1 MKTLLLLRHAKSSW
15 DDPELADFD
24 RPLNSRGIR
33 SAKFLGELIHER
45 LIRADRVISSPAKR
59 AKHTAVLV
67 SQIGGLPEVVYD
79 DRIYEA
85 SVIRLVGLIGEFD
98 DGFDSILLI
107 GHNPGIA
114 DLIRILTGE
123 SHEIPTAALSQI
135 NLSIEHWSEIAPE
148 CGKLEYVIRPKDL
161 MPH

>member
-1 MKTLLLLRHAKSSW
+1 VKTLLLLRHAKSSW
-15 DDPELADFD
+15 DDPDLADFD

-33 SAKFLGELIHER
+33 SAKFLGELIHDRE
-45 LIRADRVISSPAKR
+45 IRADRVVSSTSKR
-59 AKHTAVLV
+59 TKQTAVLV
-67 SQIGGLPEVVYD
+67 SQIGGLPDVVYD

-85 SVIRLVGLIGEFD
+85 SVIRLIGLIGEFD
-98 DGFDSILLI
+98 DAFDSVLLI

-114 DLIRILTGE
+114 DLVRVLTGE

-135 NLSIEHWSEIAPE
+135 ALAIERWSDIVPA
-148 CGKLEYVIRPKDL
+148 CGKLEFVIRPKDL

>member
-1 MKTLLLLRHAKSSW
+1 MKKLLLLRHAKSSW

-45 LIRADRVISSPAKR
+45 EISADRVVSSTAKR
-59 AKHTAVLV
+59 AKQTAVLV
-67 SQIGGLPEVVYD
+67 SQIGGLPDVVYD
-79 DRIYEA
+79 ERIYQA
-85 SVIRLVGLIGEFD
+85 SVIRLIGLVGEFD
-98 DGFDSILLI
+98 DAFDSVLLI

-114 DLIRILTGE
+114 ELIRVLTGE
-123 SHEIPTAALSQI
+123 SHEIPTAALSRI
-135 NLSIEHWSEIAPE
+135 SLPIERWSDVAPA
-148 CGKLEYVIRPKDL
+148 CGTLEFVIRTKDL